1 VACSERQ
8 HLPNVRSSENRQVR
22 ILFAEDDEC
31 SRFIIGRALRRS
43 LAERGSVHMVADGAE
58 AIAYLGG
65 EGEFADRERHPFP
78 SLLITDLN
86 MPRLDGFSV
95 LEFLRINPA
104 WCVIPKIVFSS
115 SADPDDIRTAYL
127 LGASAYHQKPCS
139 ASALF
144 ACVDLI
150 IGYWTTCL
158 VPAVDRQGRVI
169 ATAHR
174 GKLGERYPVPT
185 AGPSMLKPGLAPRT

>member
-1 VACSERQ
+1 
-8 HLPNVRSSENRQVR
+8 VRSSENRQVR

-43 LAERGSVHMVADGAE
+43 LGERGSVHLVTDGAE
-58 AIAYLGG
+58 AVAYLSG

-86 MPRLDGFSV
+86 MPRMDGFNV
-95 LEFLRINPA
+95 LEFLQLNPA

-115 SADPDDIRTAYL
+115 SSDPDDVRTAYL

-139 ASALF
+139 ASALS

-150 IGYWTTCL
+150 IGYWGTCV
-158 VPAVDRQGRVI
+158 VPEVDVHGRVI
-169 ATAHR
+169 QTVHR
-174 GKLGERYPVPT
+174 GKLGERYPLPK
-185 AGPSMLKPGLAPRT
+185 AGASMVKPLPAPRT